1 MNTTI
6 RTLLKIFSCSLA
18 IAAVILCSICV
29 PTYATPVVLEPLNYA
44 NGMSQTT
51 EGTTLYSFRF
61 KGSPYYEC
69 YNGSTLDYVNHGSLY
84 WEPDTSSETYRISVS
99 PLGNTTYDGTVID
112 VRDFK
117 TGAVL
122 DVTFHAL
129 MHFDLNSQGSTTL
142 TYTARSQMTLYWFD
156 KDFNFIKSENC
167 GVIEKS
173 FTYGNIDAWLLQNS
187 FDMEILEEA
196 AYVSPRFLTQIYRPS
211 AGAVTRVK
219 STDDPVLDVSVE
231 KDDVNAESMLL
242 ENIEKQL
249 DDLNDKADTIISGS
263 DHMQED
269 VDNFT
274 SDTQDTEEV
283 MNRLVGELEELPQAD
298 INDID
303 LSLDGLLEDKG
314 FKTYRQFFLT
324 LGANELWVSM
334 MIIVCTF
341 IWVSTLLY
349 GRRS

>member
-1 MNTTI
+1 MKSTY
-6 RTLLKIFSCSLA
+6 RQLLKIFSCSLA
-18 IAAVILCSICV
+18 IVSVILCSICV
-29 PTYATPVVLEPLNYA
+29 TAYAEPVVLEPINYA

-51 EGTTLYSFRF
+51 EGTTFYSFRF

-69 YNGSTLDYVNHGSLY
+69 YNGSTLAYVNHGSLD
-84 WEPDTSSETYRISVS
+84 WQPDTTADTYRISVS

-129 MHFDLNSQGSTTL
+129 MHFDLTSQGSTTL

-167 GVIEKS
+167 GVIEKTFS
-173 FTYGNIDAWLLQNS
+173 FGTIDGWLLQNS
-187 FDMEILEEA
+187 FDMEILEDA
-196 AYVSPRFLTQIYRPS
+196 AYVSPRFLTQIYRPTS
-211 AGAVTRVK
+211 GAVTRVYA
-219 STDDPVLDVSVE
+219 TDDPVLDVTVE

-263 DHMQED
+263 DSMQED
-269 VDNFT
+269 VDNF
-274 SDTQDTEEV
+274 SNDTQDTEES
-283 MNRLVGELEELPQAD
+283 MDALIDELVDLPQVD
-298 INDID
+298 MNDVD
-303 LSLDGLLEDKG
+303 LSLDGLLEEKS
-314 FKTYRQFFLT
+314 FKNFSHFFMT
-324 LGANELWVSM
+324 LGANELWVGM

-349 GRRS
+349 GRRG